1 MFQLWQDLR
10 YAVRTLSKSPGFLLV
25 AVLSLALG
33 IGANSAI
40 FAVINAVM
48 LRTLPV
54 ANPDRL
60 ALLTDPGASGTNVET
75 TEHGERRLLSY
86 PEFDRLRA
94 RNSVFQGMFAAMS
107 APATLDVTE
116 SGATAATAGGAAKAR
131 VQLVSGEFF
140 DVLGVGAAIGRV
152 FTAQEDRAPGA
163 NPVAVISYGFWERTL
178 AGDRAALG
186 KSLRIGR
193 GLFRVIGVA
202 PPGFRGMLVG
212 SDTDVWLPIT
222 MQAQALPGRDYLT
235 PRDTLWLQV
244 MGRLAPGISIEK
256 ARAGVNVE
264 FQQILR
270 EWAGSGAGAAPT
282 EKERRGM
289 LDQKIKLQEGAKGAS
304 RLRDQFSDP
313 LELLM
318 AMVVLVLLVACANIA
333 NLTLA
338 RASGRQRELGVRL
351 ALGAGRG
358 RIVRQLLT
366 ESMLVAAMGGALG
379 LVLAFW
385 TTDLL
390 LALVRRGFDGVAL
403 DPARDVRVFLFTAAV
418 SVLTGVLFGLG
429 PALRAA
435 RLDVNRTMG
444 ANVRGSTGMRG
455 RLQAGRALVVA
466 QVTLSLL
473 LCIGAALFVR
483 SLHNLLNVNLG
494 IDREHLLMARIDP
507 VAAGYS
513 QAAMPALCERIRER
527 LKTIPGVRDSAVSND
542 GLFTGDE
549 GDHISIDGGIE
560 RADDDMGSNWTL
572 IGPGYLNT
580 LGISLLRGRAIDEA
594 DMERGRPVCVVNQAF
609 AKYFFGDESP
619 IGHHV
624 TDLYPTTVTTFE
636 IVGVVGDV
644 RENELRGKIRQR
656 FYGNYAHPIGT
667 LTAPAMVV
675 SAVGD
680 PVRVVETVRRALAEV
695 DRSLPVLNIR
705 TLNQQLDRGAITQRL
720 TADLAACFGGLALLM
735 AAIGLYGVMS
745 YSMAR
750 RTSEI
755 GIRIA
760 LGASQGSVLWM
771 AMRETLWMVAVGV
784 ALGLGAAWWLGRVVE
799 HQLFGLSAADP
810 VAIGVAVA
818 VIVCAAALAGF
829 VPARRAARVDPM
841 AALRSE

>member
-1 MFQLWQDLR
+1 MAQFWQDLR

-40 FAVINAVM
+40 FAVINAVI
-48 LRTLPV
+48 LRALPV
-54 ANPDRL
+54 ANPEQL
-60 ALLTDPGASGTNVET
+60 VLLTDPGAAGTNVET
-75 TEHGERRLLSY
+75 TERGERHMLSY
-86 PEFDRLRA
+86 PEFQQLRA
-94 RNSVFQGMFAAMS
+94 HNSVFSGMFAAMS
-107 APATLDVTE
+107 APAVLDVTE
-116 SGATAATAGGAAKAR
+116 SGGVGTAKAR

-140 DVLGVGAAIGRV
+140 DVLGVRPALGRV
-152 FTAQEDRAPGA
+152 FAPQEDQAPGDS
-163 NPVAVISYGFWERTL
+163 PVAVISYGFWEREL
-178 AGDRAALG
+178 GSDRDAPG
-186 KSLRIGR
+186 KTLRIGS
-193 GLFRVIGVA
+193 GLFRIIGVA
-202 PPGFRGMLVG
+202 PAGFHGMLVG
-212 SDTDVWLPIT
+212 SDTDVWAPMS
-222 MQAQALPGRDYLT
+222 MQAQALPGRDYLK

-244 MGRLAPGISIEK
+244 MGRLAPGISAER
-256 ARAGVNVE
+256 AQAGVNVE

-270 EWAGSGAGAAPT
+270 EWAAAAPT
-282 EKERRGM
+282 ENERRG
-289 LDQKIKLQEGAKGAS
+289 LLNQKIKVQEGAKGAS
-304 RLRDQFSDP
+304 TLRDRFSDP
-313 LELLM
+313 LKLLM
-318 AMVVLVLLVACANIA
+318 AMVGLVLLIACANIA

-338 RASGRQRELGVRL
+338 RANGRQRELGVRL

-379 LVLAFW
+379 IVLAFW

-403 DPARDVRVFLFTAAV
+403 DPARDVRVLLFTAGV

-429 PALRAA
+429 PALRTA
-435 RLDVNRTMG
+435 RLDVNRSMG
-444 ANVRGSTGMRG
+444 ANVRGATGMRG

-473 LCIGAALFVR
+473 LCIGATLFVR

-507 VAAGYS
+507 ATAGYS
-513 QAAMPALCERIRER
+513 QAAMPALCERIRDR
-527 LKTIPGVRDSAVSND
+527 LKAIPGVRDAAVSND

-549 GDHISIDGGIE
+549 GDHISVDGGIE
-560 RADDDMGSNWTL
+560 HKPAEMGSLWTL
-572 IGPGYLNT
+572 VGDGYFNT
-580 LGISLLRGRAIDEA
+580 VGVALLRGRLIDTG

-619 IGHHV
+619 LGHHL

-636 IVGVVGDV
+636 IVGVVADV
-644 RENELRGKIRQR
+644 QEHSLRGKIGPR

-667 LTAPAMVV
+667 LSAPALVV
-675 SAVGD
+675 RAAGD
-680 PVRVVETVRRALAEV
+680 PVGIVETVRRNLSEV
-695 DRSLPVLNIR
+695 DRNIPVLNIR
-705 TLNQQLDRGAITQRL
+705 TLNQQLDRGTIVPRL
-720 TADLAACFGGLALLM
+720 TADLSACFGGLALLM

-755 GIRIA
+755 GIRMA

-771 AMRETLWMVAVGV
+771 AMRETLWLVAVGV

-799 HQLFGLSAADP
+799 SQLFGLSAADP
-810 VAIGVAVA
+810 AAMGIAVA
-818 VIVCAAALAGF
+818 VMVGAAALAGF

-841 AALRSE
+841 TALRSE

>member
-1 MFQLWQDLR
+1 MPQLWQDLR
-10 YAVRTLSKSPGFLLV
+10 YAVRTLLKSPGFLLV

-54 ANPDRL
+54 ANPERL

-75 TEHGERRLLSY
+75 TENGERRMLSY

-94 RNSVFQGMFAAMS
+94 GNSVFQGMFAAMS
-107 APATLDVTE
+107 APATLDVAE
-116 SGATAATAGGAAKAR
+116 SGGGDQHPAGTAKAR

-140 DVLGVGAAIGRV
+140 DVLGVRAAIGRV
-152 FTAQEDRAPGA
+152 FTSQEDRAQGA

-178 AGDRAALG
+178 GGDRAALG
-186 KSLRIGR
+186 KTLRIGR

-212 SDTDVWLPIT
+212 SDTDMWLPIT

-235 PRDTLWLQV
+235 RRDTLWLQV
-244 MGRLAPGISIEK
+244 MGRLAAGISVEK
-256 ARAGVNVE
+256 AQAGVNVE

-270 EWAGSGAGAAPT
+270 EWAASAPT
-282 EKERRGM
+282 ERERREM
-289 LDQKIKLQEGAKGAS
+289 LNQKIKLKEGAKGAS
-304 RLRDQFSDP
+304 ALRDQFSDP

-318 AMVVLVLLVACANIA
+318 AMVGLVLLVACANIA

-403 DPARDVRVFLFTAAV
+403 DPARDARVFLFTAAV

-435 RLDVNRTMG
+435 RIDVNRTMG

-483 SLHNLLNVNLG
+483 SLHNLLNVKLG
-494 IDREHLLMARIDP
+494 IDREHLLIARIDP

-513 QAAMPALCERIRER
+513 QAALPVLCERIRDR
-527 LKTIPGVRDSAVSND
+527 LKTIPGVRDAAVSND

-549 GDHISIDGGIE
+549 GDHISIDGGIQ

-580 LGISLLRGRAIDEA
+580 LGVPLLRGRAIDEA

-644 RENELRGKIRQR
+644 REHQLRGNIRPR

-667 LTAPAMVV
+667 LTAPAMMV

-680 PVRVVETVRRALAEV
+680 PVIVVETVRRALAEV

-705 TLNQQLDRGAITQRL
+705 TLNEQLDRGAITQRL
-720 TADLAACFGGLALLM
+720 TADLSACFGGLALLM

-755 GIRIA
+755 GIRMA
-760 LGASQGSVLWM
+760 LGASQSSVLWM

-784 ALGLGAAWWLGRVVE
+784 ALGLGAAWWLGRVVQ

-810 VAIGVAVA
+810 VAIGGAVA
-818 VIVCAAALAGF
+818 VIVCAAAVAGF